1 MTTIWKFFLQ
11 IKALFPIFEK
21 GQGRPPPSSPLATRL
36 PYFTD
41 YLQWLLLTVSGFQPT
56 TLLKKRFQQILWI
69 LQNFG
74 EHLLTEHF
82 RWMTLL
88 TFICEFWE
96 VFQNILFIEYL
107 WETAY
112 FMYKLLYFKQQIQ
125 WKANSRVLLISQVL

>member
-21 GQGRPPPSSPLATRL
+21 GQGRLSSSSPLATRL

-41 YLQWLLLTVSGFQPT
+41 YPQWLLLTVSGFQPT

-88 TFICEFWE
+88 KFICKFWE

-112 FMYKLLYFKQQIQ
+112 FMYKLLYFNQQIQ